1 MNWDPSHIKQ
11 LQNNSLFK
19 GLNQQQ
25 LRQAL
30 ANTQIRE
37 KKSGEPLFTQG
48 DPAER
53 FFWLRTGLVKL
64 YRLSPSGEEKIIEI
78 IRPGQTFAEAIM
90 FAGKPSHY
98 HVGAQFIEHGEAWCF
113 SNQDFKEILSHSVD
127 TCFRLMTSM
136 SQRLHKHINEIDRL
150 TLQTAADRVINYLL
164 QNRLEPDNEV
174 RLLTSKQ
181 TLAAH
186 LSIKPETLS
195 RTLTKLTKEALI
207 KTERHTIY
215 LLDLEALRARV
226 EL

>member
-1 MNWDPSHIKQ
+1 MKWDPTHVKQ
-11 LQNNSLFK
+11 LQNSSLFK
-19 GLNQQQ
+19 GLNEEQ
-25 LRQAL
+25 LALAL
-30 ANTQIRE
+30 ANAQIRE
-37 KKSGEPLFTQG
+37 KKSGEALFTQG
-48 DPAER
+48 DPADH
-53 FFWLRTGLVKL
+53 FFWLRTGLLKL

-98 HVGAQFIEHGEAWCF
+98 HVGAAFIETGEVWCF
-113 SNQDFKEILSHSVD
+113 SNQDFKEILSHSVE
-127 TCFRLMTSM
+127 TCFRLLTSM

-164 QNRLEPDNEV
+164 QNRQEQSNEV

-195 RTLTKLTKEALI
+195 RTLNKLTKEGLI
-207 KTERHTIY
+207 KTERHTIH
-215 LLDLEALRARV
+215 LIDIAALQARV
-226 EL
+226 EI